1 VPTPPKEVAHLLR
14 RAGFGGSRAHIT
26 ELAALDR
33 AALVDHVLD
42 LTNALVDTPPA
53 SVSNPSV
60 SGWDRY
66 VDLCNWWYNRM
77 ATSPTPIV
85 EKMTLFWHGH
95 FTTNHFVTQNP
106 RWTYDQNALF
116 REHALGDLR
125 VLTPAMAVQPAMLT
139 YLNNRVNV
147 KGGAQNNFARELM
160 ELFTIGP
167 GYYTEND
174 VMEVGR
180 AWTGHTVNDTTM
192 SYEFKPE
199 WHDDQPKTIFG
210 ITKNWNGPD
219 VIDEIFTSPEK
230 RALVARFI
238 VTKLWSFF
246 AYAEPEDP
254 IVRDLSAAFISSS
267 FNVGSVLRA
276 MFLRDEFYGPR
287 ALRALVR
294 TPTEY
299 IVAVLRGTGMS
310 ADELHAE
317 WYAERMGQS
326 LFNPPTVK
334 GWGRGQYWL
343 TTTAMGARAQLVE
356 RIDWTLAARNA
367 HPLVNRY
374 DLAPAALVD
383 LAATFIDVDMTTG
396 TRAAL
401 TEFVTQTRA
410 GHNGWTEPH
419 LLTLTLLAP
428 EFHVS

>member
-1 VPTPPKEVAHLLR
+1 VSTPPHEVAHLLR
-14 RAGFGGSRAHIT
+14 RAGFGGTRTQIAD
-26 ELAALDR
+26 LARLDR
-33 AALVDHVLD
+33 VSLVDHVLD
-42 LTNALVDTPPA
+42 LTNAPTDAPPA
-53 SVSNPSV
+53 SISNPSV

-66 VDLCNWWYNRM
+66 VDLCNWWYTLM
-77 ATSPTPIV
+77 ATSPTPII

-95 FTTNHFVTQNP
+95 FTSNHFVTQSI

-116 REHALGDLR
+116 RTHALGDLR
-125 VLTPAMAVQPAMLT
+125 ILTQAMAVQPAMLS
-139 YLNNRVNV
+139 YLDNRSNV

-160 ELFTIGP
+160 ELFTMGP
-167 GYYTEND
+167 GHYTEND
-174 VMEVGR
+174 VLGVGR
-180 AWTGHTVNDTTM
+180 AWTGHTVNDATK

-199 WHDDQPKTIFG
+199 WHDDEPKTIFG
-210 ITKNWNGPD
+210 TTKNWNGPD
-219 VIDEIFTSPEK
+219 VISAIFASPWK
-230 RALVARFI
+230 RAATASFI
-238 VTKLWSFF
+238 ITKLWSFF
-246 AYAEPEDP
+246 AYAEPEDA
-254 IVRDLSAAFISSS
+254 IIRDLSVVFITSG

-276 MFLRDEFYGPR
+276 MFLRDEFYSPS

-326 LFNPPTVK
+326 LFNPPNVK
-334 GWGRGQYWL
+334 GWGSGQYWL

-374 DLAPAALVD
+374 DLTPAALVD
-383 LAATFIDVDMTTG
+383 LAATFMDIDMTDG
-396 TRAAL
+396 TRTAL
-401 TEFVTQTRA
+401 IDFVTQTRS